1 MYHSLEYVIDFIF
14 PPSPEARV
22 VRALT
27 ADDCSSLHKESST
40 NGMTALS
47 DFKNHYIQALVH
59 EAKFH
64 GSVRAQRLLAGILDT
79 YIRKHSPLKSAL
91 WIPIPL
97 SPMRAR
103 TRGYNQ
109 VTEILRYT
117 ACNVQPLTVLEH
129 VLVRTRDTTPQTTL
143 ARDERILNMR
153 DAFRGKNPE
162 LIIGRNLVIL
172 DDVTT
177 TGATLHAAKAA
188 LLPHDPASI
197 TLIALAH

>member
-1 MYHSLEYVIDFIF
+1 MYQSLENVIDFIF

-40 NGMTALS
+40 NGVTALS
-47 DFKNHYIQALVH
+47 DFRNHHTQALIH

-64 GSVRAQRLLAGILDT
+64 GSVRAQRLLAGILDA
-79 YIRKHSPLKSAL
+79 YIEKHPPLKSAL

-97 SPMRAR
+97 SPLRVR

-109 VTEILRYT
+109 VMEILRYT
-117 ACNVQPLTVLEH
+117 ARNEQPLTVLEH
-129 VLVRTRDTTPQTTL
+129 VLVRTRDTVPQTTL

-153 DAFRGKNPE
+153 DAFRGENPE
-162 LIIGRNLVIL
+162 LIIERNLVIL

-177 TGATLHAAKAA
+177 TGATLHAAKAV
-188 LLPHDPASI
+188 LLPHGPASI
-197 TLIALAH
+197 MLIALAH